1 MSQTQDVKT
10 FARERGAHLV
20 GIASVERFA
29 EGPVGHRPGDL
40 LPGARSVVVVALRLF
55 QSVLDHPE
63 ISRESALIPSDVLPD
78 VQQHYY
84 RRTHYETVNWGLQL
98 IGHQVAYRLSEAGHD
113 VMPTPVTYDAGDLSS
128 RVPGYYAPFSHRHAA
143 VAAGLGMFGRNG
155 LVITPKYGP
164 RVRFNSVITTAE
176 LEPDSVL
183 DENPCRGE
191 ECDACRKAWP
201 DCFGELYRFSMAGRE
216 FELPSFG
223 GCKTGYPC
231 GGGGCIR
238 VCPVG
243 AKNAVRA

>member
-1 MSQTQDVKT
+1 MSQTQELKT

-20 GIASVERFA
+20 GITPAERLA
-29 EGPVGHRPGDL
+29 EGPVGHRPADL

-63 ISRESALIPSDVLPD
+63 ISRESALIPPDVLPD

-98 IGHQVAYRLSEAGHD
+98 IGHQVAYWLSEAGHD

-143 VAAGLGMFGRNG
+143 VAAGLGTFGRNG

-176 LEPDSVL
+176 LEPDSML

-201 DCFGELYRFSMAGRE
+201 DCFGELYRFSMAGKE
-216 FELPSFG
+216 FELASFER
-223 GCKTGYPC
+223 CNTGYPC

-243 AKNAVRA
+243 AKNAVGA

>member
-1 MSQTQDVKT
+1 MSLTQDVKA

-20 GIASVERFA
+20 GIAPVERFA

-55 QSVLDHPE
+55 QSVLDHHL
-63 ISRESALIPSDVLPD
+63 INRESALIPPEVLPE

-98 IGHQVAYRLSEAGHD
+98 IGHQVAYFLDAAGHE

-143 VAAGLGMFGRNG
+143 VAAGLGLFGRNN
-155 LVITPKYGP
+155 LVLTPQHGP
-164 RVRFNSVITTAE
+164 RQRFNSVITTAE
-176 LEPDSVL
+176 LEPDPML
-183 DENPCRGE
+183 EENPCRGAD
-191 ECDACRKAWP
+191 CDACRKAWP
-201 DCFGELYRFSMAGRE
+201 DCFGELHAFSMVGKE
-216 FELPSFG
+216 FELASFDGCSPS
-223 GCKTGYPC
+223 YPC

-243 AKNAVRA
+243 AKKSEA